1 MSYQERRPME
11 ELDEHRNSVVRDA
24 LEAYAWRSLAPD
36 VLARVV
42 LAARDRHRVEVLLG
56 ELAGT
61 VTGAWLDL
69 APVEPDDIRIGPVTE
84 LLEGR
89 PWREMPLEALVP
101 EILGDLHTWWFRWQW
116 RLGDENTRPADED
129 A

>member
-1 MSYQERRPME
+1 ME
-11 ELDEHRNSVVRDA
+11 DLDGDRSSVVRDA
-24 LEAYAWRSLAPD
+24 LAAYAWPSLTPD

-61 VTGAWLDL
+61 ATGAWLDL
-69 APVEPDDIRIGPVTE
+69 APVDTDDIRIGPVTE
-84 LLEGR
+84 FLEGR
-89 PWREMPLEALVP
+89 PWRAMPLEALVP
-101 EILGDLHTWWFRWQW
+101 EILGVLHTWWFRWQW
-116 RLGDENTRPADED
+116 RLGDENARPADED